1 MLIDTPVNKITH
13 EILAAAIE
21 VHRVLGPGLF
31 ERVYEPCFYYELGVR
46 KRQFETHRAVPIL
59 YKGMQFGG
67 TYHADLIVEGSIVVE
82 MKCVAALLPV
92 HSAQALTY
100 MKLTNCPYGLLI
112 NASRRAFTASK
123 SGCFWITKSR
133 PVGAFFPNRSS
144 PRKFLRNVQ
153 LKSLPARICF

>member
-1 MLIDTPVNKITH
+1 MDTPVNKITH

-21 VHRVLGPGLF
+21 VHRTLGPGLF
-31 ERVYEPCFYYELGVR
+31 ERIYKPCFHYELVIR
-46 KRQFETHRAVPIL
+46 KLQFETQRAVPVH

-100 MKLTNCPYGLLI
+100 MKLTNCPFGLLI
-112 NASRRAFTASK
+112 NFNVPKLMDGVKRLVLP
-123 SGCFWITKSR
+123 GHELTKSAGR
-133 PVGAFFPNRSS
+133 DWS
-144 PRKFLRNVQ
+144 
-153 LKSLPARICF
+153 